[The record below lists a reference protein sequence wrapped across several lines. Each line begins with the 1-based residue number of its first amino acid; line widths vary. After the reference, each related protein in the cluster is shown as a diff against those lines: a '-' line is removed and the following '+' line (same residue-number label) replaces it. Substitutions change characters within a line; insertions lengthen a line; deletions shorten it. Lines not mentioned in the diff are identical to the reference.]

1 MNEVRLQG
9 NLARDCSVTDGKNG
23 GKNIFMTVNATRDGG
38 RDYVPVKAFDVSEAM
53 IAVLK
58 KGLAVSVLG
67 RFGTGK
73 YDKEQKVQVYN
84 NVVVAYEIKCGG
96 VGHTGGVGHSGGGV
110 WTEPGFAAV
119 STAPAGNQ
127 SGN

>member
-38 RDYVPVKAFDVSEAM
+38 RDYVPVKAFGVSEAM

-84 NVVVAYEIKCGG
+84 NVVVAHEIKCGG
-96 VGHTGGVGHSGGGV
+96 EV

-119 STAPAGNQ
+119 STAAVSAAGNQ